1 MPKFIFTYR
10 APAGYTP
17 GTDADAMAAWQAW
30 FGQLGDHVAE
40 IGNPVSERTT
50 VGVAPSEHQLGGFS
64 IITAADLEAAAVL
77 AKGCPFLKQ
86 GGGVEVGQLQEM

>member
-10 APAGYTP
+10 APTGYVT
-17 GTDADAMAAWQAW
+17 GDADNMDAWQAW

-40 IGNPVSERTT
+40 IGNPVSDRTT
-50 VGVAPSEHQLGGFS
+50 VGLTPWEHQLGGFS
-64 IITAADLEAAAVL
+64 IITADDLEAAAVL
-77 AKGCPFLKQ
+77 AKGCPFLKE